1 MDMFFI
7 HELPYVNI
15 YFDHCRAELVNLEE
29 LARHMT
35 YICHAPD
42 TSKVEMIRDVLA
54 KMDFDQDGAVKV
66 EHVLRVMELMVDEQ
80 VGVSPKLFEEVIE
93 MVAKEEQLE
102 TAKLIKHAL
111 ESAKVNSQEEATT
124 SSPSSSDSSSSVSS
138 SSSSSTL
145 QENAPQSNVQD
156 ASSVESESKVVADEI
171 DLKDYQANKDSVI
184 ESTDKTEAKQQAN
197 RSQWQREKNE

>member
-1 MDMFFI
+1 MSILVI
-7 HELPYVNI
+7 HEYF
-15 YFDHCRAELVNLEE
+15 FDHYRAELVNLEE
-29 LARHMT
+29 LAQHMT

-124 SSPSSSDSSSSVSS
+124 SSSQSSSDSSSSASS
-138 SSSSSTL
+138 DSSTL
-145 QENAPQSNVQD
+145 QESLPQSNIQD
-156 ASSVESESKVVADEI
+156 APPIESESKVVADEI
-171 DLKDYQANKDSVI
+171 DLKDYQSSKDSVI
-184 ESTDKTEAKQQAN
+184 ESADKTEVKKQAN
-197 RSQWQREKNE
+197 RSQWHREKNE

>member
-1 MDMFFI
+1 M
-7 HELPYVNI
+7 
-15 YFDHCRAELVNLEE
+15 NLEE

-93 MVAKEEQLE
+93 MIAKEEQLE

-111 ESAKVNSQEEATT
+111 ESAKLNAEEGPNAT
-124 SSPSSSDSSSSVSS
+124 SSPSDSSSPTP
-138 SSSSSTL
+138 SSTL
-145 QENAPQSNVQD
+145 QENSSQSSLQG
-156 ASSVESESKVVADEI
+156 ASSLESESKVVADEI
-171 DLKDYQANKDSVI
+171 DLKDYQPGKDSVI
-184 ESTDKTEAKQQAN
+184 EPTDKTEVKQQAN
-197 RSQWQREKNE
+197 RSQ